1 MKGRLSYMNEE
12 LNSLIQKG
20 AFSMTTLSIK
30 YKLLLVLFIL
40 NFVATLAFT
49 IYSCIDEKN
58 DAITAIDRKLLAI
71 ANGANLIVGE
81 GFRNRIYDKAFL
93 SDEQQIDILRQL
105 TKYATLTN
113 VKYIYFC
120 ILKDG
125 KIYIAASSILATQE
139 EIGDNSYKIFE
150 LYDTAPLSLKTSFID
165 GEMRF
170 DEYNDKYGSFRSVF
184 LPLRNDHGDLYITAV
199 DLGKDYITNQLIE
212 TLRDTIIIGIGAFFL
227 MLIVQYKFISREI
240 RPLVQLSDL
249 TREMVSKNFEQDKNI
264 INKLLEVGN
273 KSCIEIMQLS
283 NVLSSMY
290 NALQKY
296 IADLKTTTAAHERVE
311 SELSIAH
318 DIQMGM
324 LPRKFPAFPNRT
336 EFDLHAIM
344 EPARTVGGDLYDYFL
359 ISNDKLF
366 LAIGDV
372 SDKGIPAA
380 LFMAVTKTL
389 LKSHL
394 LSKNGDSIN
403 QILRRLNF
411 QLMEEN
417 SAQMFVTLFAAL
429 LDLRTGELEFVNCG
443 HEPPIILKTGGEINI
458 LKGNGE
464 TALCVLDDVS
474 YTTRKLR
481 LEAGDSMILYTDG
494 LTDAI
499 NGKNER
505 FKLENIERTVR
516 RIGGGT
522 EARIIN
528 EELLAEIKTFSE
540 NAYQFDDMTILT
552 VRFIGEGEHVKVAWR
567 GGNAGVKTMEEV

>member
-1 MKGRLSYMNEE
+1 MNEE
-12 LNSLIQKG
+12 INSLIQKG
-20 AFSMTTLSIK
+20 TFSITTFSIK

-58 DAITAIDRKLLAI
+58 DAIAAIDRKLLAI

-81 GFRNRIYDKAFL
+81 GFRNRIYDRAFL
-93 SDEQQIDILRQL
+93 SDGQQIDILRQL

-120 ILKDG
+120 ILNDG
-125 KIYIAASSILATQE
+125 KIYISASSILAAQE
-139 EIGDNSYKIFE
+139 EIDDNSYKVFE
-150 LYDTAPLSLKTSFID
+150 LYDTAPLSLKMSFID
-165 GEMRF
+165 GETKF
-170 DEYNDKYGSFRSVF
+170 DEYKDKYGLFRSVF
-184 LPLRNDHGDLYITAV
+184 LPLRNDHGDLYIAAV
-199 DLGKDYITNQLIE
+199 DLGKDYITNQIIE
-212 TLRDTIIIGIGAFFL
+212 TLRDTIIIGIIAFFL
-227 MLIVQYKFISREI
+227 MLIVKYKFISREI

-249 TREMVSKNFEQDKNI
+249 TREMVSKNFEQGENI
-264 INKLLEVGN
+264 VNRLLEVGN
-273 KSCIEIMQLS
+273 KSCIEIKQLS

-296 IADLKTTTAAHERVE
+296 IADLKITTAARERVE

-366 LAIGDV
+366 LTIGDV

-389 LKSHL
+389 LKSYL
-394 LSKNGDSIN
+394 LSRNGDSIN

-443 HEPPIILKTGGEINI
+443 HEPPIILKTGGQINI
-458 LKGNGE
+458 LKEKGE
-464 TALCVLDDVS
+464 MALCVLDDVS
-474 YTTRKLR
+474 YTTRKLS
-481 LEAGDSMILYTDG
+481 LEAGDEMILYTDG

-499 NGKNER
+499 NGENER

-528 EELLAEIKTFSE
+528 EELLAEIRTFSE
-540 NAYQFDDMTILT
+540 NTYQFDDMTILT
-552 VRFIGEGEHVKVAWR
+552 VRFIGEGEQVNMAWR
-567 GGNAGVKTMEEV
+567 GGKAGVKTTEKV